1 MNHPENPHGFPAD
14 VPAFSIPRRRFLQQ
28 AAAAG
33 IGATL
38 AGRFAFGE
46 TEGETFK
53 RVNTAVIGVNS
64 RGGALISYLLGSKM
78 ADISYIC
85 DVDSRAVEKG
95 ITEASKGG
103 NPPKGEKDFRKMLAD
118 PAVEAVVIAT
128 PDHWHA
134 PMAILALAAGKHV
147 YVEKPCSQTAGEA
160 EMLAAAAKKYGKVV
174 QMGNQRRSFPN
185 MIHAVKRIHDGAIG
199 KAYFARAWYV
209 NARKPIGQGK
219 PAPVPDWLDY
229 DLWQGPAPR
238 HAYADNL
245 IHYNWHWFWRYG
257 TGELGN
263 NGTHELDVCRWALDA
278 AYPEKVVSSGG
289 RYAFQDDWETP
300 DTQTVSWNF
309 PGGKM
314 MAWEGRSCNDFPD
327 EKVGRGAM
335 IYGTEGSALV
345 EGNNY
350 TFFDKKKQPFEHN
363 QDVTASD
370 AANTLSSTDA
380 RLDTK
385 HMVNFL
391 AAVRGKEAANSPAD
405 VAATTIMLVHLGN
418 IALRTGR
425 TLNCDPANGHIQ
437 NDPDAMK
444 LWNREY
450 EPGWEPKV

>member
-1 MNHPENPHGFPAD
+1 MNTPDNPHGFPAD

-33 IGATL
+33 LGVTL

-46 TEGETFK
+46 PDAEPKK
-53 RVNTAVIGVNS
+53 RVNAAVIGTNS
-64 RGGALISYLLGSKM
+64 RGLALVDYLLASKM
-78 ADISYIC
+78 ADVSYIC
-85 DVDSRAVEKG
+85 DVDSRAIEKG
-95 ITEASKGG
+95 IKAASKHGAS
-103 NPPKGEKDFRKMLAD
+103 PKGEKDFRKMLAD
-118 PAVEAVVIAT
+118 PAVEAVAIAT
-128 PDHWHA
+128 PDFWHT
-134 PMAILALAAGKHV
+134 PMAILALQAGKHV
-147 YVEKPCSQTAGEA
+147 YVEKPCSQTAAEA
-160 EMLAAAAKKYGKVV
+160 ELLVAAAKKYGRVV

-185 MIHAVKRIHDGAIG
+185 MIHAVKKIHEGAIG

-209 NARKPIGQGK
+209 NNRVSIGHGK

-229 DLWQGPAPR
+229 DLWQGPSPR
-238 HAYADNL
+238 RAYVDNL

-278 AYPEKVVSSGG
+278 TYPEKVVSSGG
-289 RYAFQDDWETP
+289 RYAFEDDWETP

-314 MAWEGRSCNDFPD
+314 LAWEGRSCNDFPD

-335 IYGTEGSALV
+335 VYGTEGSALL

-350 TFFDKKKQPFEHN
+350 TFFDKKNQPTEHN

-370 AANTLSSTDA
+370 SANTLSSTDA
-380 RLDTK
+380 NLDTK
-385 HMVNFL
+385 HMINFL
-391 AAVRGKEAANSPAD
+391 SAVHGAEKANSPAD
-405 VAATTIMLVHLGN
+405 VAATTITLIHLGN
-418 IALRTGR
+418 IAWRTGR
-425 TLNCDPANGHIQ
+425 TLKCDPANGHIQ
-437 NDPDAMK
+437 NDAEAMK
-444 LWNREY
+444 LWGKDY